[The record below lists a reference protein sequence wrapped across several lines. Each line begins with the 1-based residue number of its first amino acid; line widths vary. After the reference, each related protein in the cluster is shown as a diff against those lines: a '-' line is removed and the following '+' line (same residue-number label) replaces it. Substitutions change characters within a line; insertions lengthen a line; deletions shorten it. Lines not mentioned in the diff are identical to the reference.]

1 MVNAVTSETFEAEVL
16 KASGL
21 VVVDF
26 YADWCGPCKMMAPII
41 DSISED
47 YDDVKFVK
55 LNVDYNQDLAMNYGV
70 MSIPTFMFFKN
81 GDAAKTIVGGTSR
94 DAFEDILD
102 ELK

>member
-55 LNVDYNQDLAMNYGV
+55 LNVDYNQDLAMN
-70 MSIPTFMFFKN
+70 
-81 GDAAKTIVGGTSR
+81 
-94 DAFEDILD
+94 
-102 ELK
+102 

>member
-81 GDAAKTIVGGTSR
+81 GEAAKTIVGGTSR